1 MLINAPQNIDIVVG
15 VIPCGVGFIIHNV
28 WVEKWYVG
36 AKKWIRDWVDIVQR
50 ICSKKEERNI

>member
-15 VIPCGVGFIIHNV
+15 FIRCGIGFIIHNV
-28 WVEKWYVG
+28 WVENWYGG
-36 AKKWIRDWVDIVQR
+36 AKKWIRDWVDIAQR